1 MPPELSIPT
10 SFRGPGWWALGIIAG
25 TLGVL
30 LVWGGLAPLNSGAI
44 APGEII
50 SAGKSRIVQHLEGG
64 IIRTI
69 HVKDGDKVAA
79 GQELL
84 TLADIEARAQA
95 AIATAEEAALAALAD
110 RLAAESEGRAKLP
123 PMPRGSPSVEI
134 QARLFESRRLALEKE
149 LAGVEQRAADARK
162 ELAGWEAKDIHL
174 RVRANNA
181 EEESRINQGLFEKE
195 FISKPRLLELDSR
208 KAETAASLAE
218 NAAEVARAR
227 QKIAD
232 AETFISKLKN
242 DWASSVLEELRRAQE
257 ARAVAHEKLVIARD
271 RLQRTRIVAPHR
283 GTIHSLRFTT
293 PGGVVPPGGVILEV
307 TPEAE
312 QLVVEAHL
320 SPDDIDMVHAGLPA
334 RVRLTAYKARR
345 HFTLRG
351 VVTQVSSDTFHD
363 DKSGRSF
370 YKVRVEIPDEELR
383 NSDRMALLPGMLAQ
397 TEIVTGERTALRYL
411 LDPIVDSFYRGMK
424 EK

>member
-1 MPPELSIPT
+1 MPADLPIPT
-10 SFRGPGWWALGIIAG
+10 TFGGPGRWALSIIAG

-30 LVWGGLAPLNSGAI
+30 FVWGGVAPLNSGAI

-50 SAGKSRIVQHLEGG
+50 SAGRSRIVQHLEGG
-64 IIRTI
+64 IIRAI

-79 GQELL
+79 GQELV
-84 TLADIEARAQA
+84 TLADIEGGAQA
-95 AIATAEEAALAALAD
+95 AIASAEEAALAALVD
-110 RLAAESEGRAKLP
+110 RLAAESENRARLP
-123 PMPRGSPSVEI
+123 PMPRGSPSIEI
-134 QARLFESRRLALEKE
+134 QTRLFESRRLALQKE

-162 ELAGWEAKDIHL
+162 ELAGWEAKDIQL
-174 RVRANNA
+174 RVRAANA
-181 EEESRINQGLFEKE
+181 EEESRINQGLYEKE

-208 KAETAASLAE
+208 KAETAASIAE

-227 QKIAD
+227 QKITD
-232 AETFISKLKN
+232 AETLIAKLKN

-257 ARAVAHEKLVIARD
+257 AHATAREKLVVARD
-271 RLQRTRIVAPHR
+271 RLQRTRILAPHH

-293 PGGVVPPGGVILEV
+293 LGGIVPPGGVVLEV

-320 SPDDIDMVHAGLPA
+320 SPDDIDMVRVGLPA

-345 HFTLRG
+345 HFTLKA
-351 VVTQVSSDTFHD
+351 VVTQVSSDVFHD
-363 DKSGRSF
+363 DKTGRSY

-383 NSDRMALLPGMLAQ
+383 NTDRMVLVPGMLAQ
-397 TEIVTGERTALRYL
+397 AEIVTGERTALRYL
-411 LDPIVDSFYRGMK
+411 LDPMIDSFHRGMK